1 MSEDVGGST
10 RTSAMVNE
18 SEFLFAAREKQ
29 VLEIQFVKRK
39 KQGNVKMCQKHKNI
53 SDPMAAARM
62 TPT

>member
-1 MSEDVGGST
+1 MSEDVGDST

-18 SEFLFAAREKQ
+18 SEFLFAERNEQELGIFYREGRSKEMSRC
-29 VLEIQFVKRK
+29 V
-39 KQGNVKMCQKHKNI
+39 QKHKNI